1 MLAQF
6 KACRTAADIHHD
18 HRHRAAV
25 HIALVIAF
33 AGIFR
38 RIHRQFAREVLP
50 LDIEFAEH
58 RPVAAANH
66 PLHGAGL
73 QHIHDDDFS
82 VTGFGLKRCVNECIE
97 PVLRELRLLG
107 SIHSNAARTRLKA
120 FPLNADLVHIR
131 KNHGSA
137 HQKRDAERGFHGN
150 RPGFSTQSGGCCR
163 NLLEKGN
170 LIHFTP
176 LHSLQCGG
184 SRR

>member
-6 KACRTAADIHHD
+6 KACCTAADIHHD

-58 RPVAAANH
+58 RPVAAAKH
-66 PLHGAGL
+66 PLHCAGL
-73 QHIHDDDFS
+73 QHIHDDDFG
-82 VTGFGLKRCVNECIE
+82 VTCFGLERCVNERIE
-97 PVLRELRLLG
+97 PILRELRLLR
-107 SIHSNAARTRLKA
+107 SIYSNAARARLKA

-137 HQKRDAERGFHGN
+137 HQKRDAECCFHGN
-150 RPGFSTQSGGCCR
+150 RPGFTTQSGGR
-163 NLLEKGN
+163 GSNLLEKEI

-176 LHSLQCGG
+176 LHFLQSAG

>member
-6 KACRTAADIHHD
+6 KACRTAADIHHN

-73 QHIHDDDFS
+73 QHIHDDDFG
-82 VTGFGLKRCVNECIE
+82 VTGFGLERCVNERIE
-97 PVLRELRLLG
+97 PVLRELRLLR
-107 SIHSNAARTRLKA
+107 SIYSNAASACLKA

-137 HQKRDAERGFHGN
+137 HQKCDAERCFHGN
-150 RPGFSTQSGGCCR
+150 RPGFSMQPGSGRR
-163 NLLEKGN
+163 NLLEKGTLN
-170 LIHFTP
+170 HFTP
-176 LHSLQCGG
+176 LHFLQCGG